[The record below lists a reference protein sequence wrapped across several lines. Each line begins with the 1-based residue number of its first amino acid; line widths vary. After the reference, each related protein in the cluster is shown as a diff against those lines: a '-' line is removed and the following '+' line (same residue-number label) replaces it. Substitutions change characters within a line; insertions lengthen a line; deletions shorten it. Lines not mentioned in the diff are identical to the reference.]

1 MTQEFSE
8 CLNKYTKEHHE
19 SSGKAET
26 PEQYQVSNNENYQF
40 NILWPSVK
48 SMSQKVGKTRLT
60 VGLNNVKY
68 LTLSYLAT
76 LGANNSCIECPFCRP
91 AT

>member
-26 PEQYQVSNNENYQF
+26 PEQYQVSNNENCQF
-40 NILWPSVK
+40 NQGQLQISVG
-48 SMSQKVGKTRLT
+48 VLDLT
-60 VGLNNVKY
+60 
-68 LTLSYLAT
+68 
-76 LGANNSCIECPFCRP
+76 
-91 AT
+91 

>member
-40 NILWPSVK
+40 NIAIFIANSICLMDGKVESHCT
-48 SMSQKVGKTRLT
+48 SQI
-60 VGLNNVKY
+60 LNK
-68 LTLSYLAT
+68 
-76 LGANNSCIECPFCRP
+76 
-91 AT
+91 

>member
-1 MTQEFSE
+1 MVTPPRRNQPVCNDEQQKQMTQEFSE

-40 NILWPSVK
+40 NRVWPSV
-48 SMSQKVGKTRLT
+48 TRYAICKAYNIKNLT
-60 VGLNNVKY
+60 Q
-68 LTLSYLAT
+68 
-76 LGANNSCIECPFCRP
+76 
-91 AT
+91 